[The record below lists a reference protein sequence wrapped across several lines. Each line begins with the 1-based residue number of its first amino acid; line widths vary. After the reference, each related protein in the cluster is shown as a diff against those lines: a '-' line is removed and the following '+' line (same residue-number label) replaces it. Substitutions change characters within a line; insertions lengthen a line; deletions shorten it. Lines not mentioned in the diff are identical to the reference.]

1 MSMIDEIAG
10 YIDRLV
16 SENPFISGII
26 LFGSISRREKRER
39 SDIDLLILWD
49 KLEMNIGEAYIYI
62 YKIIRKY
69 FPANIDLTVL
79 EMNYLKFISMKEI
92 TPLIL
97 NILWDGIVLYDKHG
111 KLRDF
116 ILNIRKKIE
125 KSGLKRKKSGKYYY
139 WILPKPGERVKL
151 EV

>member
-1 MSMIDEIAG
+1 
-10 YIDRLV
+10 
-16 SENPFISGII
+16 
-26 LFGSISRREKRER
+26 
-39 SDIDLLILWD
+39 
-49 KLEMNIGEAYIYI
+49 MNISEAYIYI

-116 ILNIRKKIE
+116 ILNIRKK
-125 KSGLKRKKSGKYYY
+125 
-139 WILPKPGERVKL
+139 
-151 EV
+151 

>member
-1 MSMIDEIAG
+1 
-10 YIDRLV
+10 
-16 SENPFISGII
+16 
-26 LFGSISRREKRER
+26 
-39 SDIDLLILWD
+39 
-49 KLEMNIGEAYIYI
+49 MNISEAYIYI

-116 ILNIRKKIE
+116 ILNIRKK
-125 KSGLKRKKSGKYYY
+125 
-139 WILPKPGERVKL
+139 V
-151 EV
+151 V